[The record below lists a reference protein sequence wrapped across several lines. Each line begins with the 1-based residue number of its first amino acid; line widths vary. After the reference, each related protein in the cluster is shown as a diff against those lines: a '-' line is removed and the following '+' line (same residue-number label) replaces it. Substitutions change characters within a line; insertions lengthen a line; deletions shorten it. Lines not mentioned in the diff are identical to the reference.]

1 MRAKLRCRG
10 CENGREQ
17 PRNRICPTC
26 RAIVDEQREAREQQE
41 AAKKITVDRDFLLA
55 VESLLAGLVQQRQ
68 PVKRP
73 TAHESTP

>member
-1 MRAKLRCRG
+1 MRAKVYCRCCG
-10 CENGREQ
+10 WPGTAF
-17 PRNRICPTC
+17 CPTC
-26 RAIVDEQREAREQQE
+26 KRIVGEQRAAREQQE

-68 PVKRP
+68 PVKQP